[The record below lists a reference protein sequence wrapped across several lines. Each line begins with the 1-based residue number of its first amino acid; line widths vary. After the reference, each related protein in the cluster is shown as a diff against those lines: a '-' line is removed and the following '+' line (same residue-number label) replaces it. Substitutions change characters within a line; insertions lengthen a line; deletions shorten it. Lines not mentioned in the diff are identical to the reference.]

1 MSSAK
6 KSRAA
11 RSKRREGSASKLE
24 SPPLPL
30 SNPARSPVVE
40 ETKVSRDGSNVHS
53 ENSSMGPTPGS
64 GTQPSSSLM
73 TDAQSPT
80 EKKAE
85 SAQSSLVGSMKP
97 ATPPGAE
104 NLLQTEAS
112 ARCGSGGEGEKRVD
126 SGDHRSTALAGTW
139 GLLPSASGSVAVPV
153 ENRTGSPGGGE
164 TREADR
170 GGEGDVGWGNEI
182 EVNLMV
188 PLTETT
194 DGTHEAK
201 TDTVNQVEE
210 EKEKEQRPKSVSPLS
225 NPSNMLGADSHHFRP
240 GEEGWTEVVLSH
252 SPETAENIPA
262 ADSSPI
268 ERTGTPLPATEE
280 YRPSPPPITTP
291 SPLLQPSPH
300 SPLPISH
307 SPPLPISPP
316 PPTSQNGSTS
326 PTPDPTSTPDLELAA
341 ETVSLPQHSLA
352 TSQLLTNDSEVV
364 EKGERVEEGGNV
376 PGEGSGS
383 VLKTKESQEQE
394 SGEVRLVGKDGGQVE
409 GGDSD
414 SVGELGPSS
423 GPEAMEAIQQVY
435 TYNISEYCHCLKL

>member
-6 KSRAA
+6 KSQAA

-30 SNPARSPVVE
+30 SNPARSPVE
-40 ETKVSRDGSNVHS
+40 ETKVSRGGSNVHS
-53 ENSSMGPTPGS
+53 ENSIVGPSPSS
-64 GTQPSSSLM
+64 GTQPSSSL
-73 TDAQSPT
+73 TTNAQSTT

-85 SAQSSLVGSMKP
+85 SSQSSPVGSIKP

-104 NLLQTEAS
+104 NLLLTEAS
-112 ARCGSGGEGEKRVD
+112 ARGGSGGEGEKRVD
-126 SGDHRSTALAGTW
+126 SGDHRSTALAGAW

-153 ENRTGSPGGGE
+153 ENRAGSPGGGE
-164 TREADR
+164 TRETDR
-170 GGEGDVGWGNEI
+170 GGKEDVGWGNEV

-194 DGTHEAK
+194 DGTTHEAK

-210 EKEKEQRPKSVSPLS
+210 EEEKEPRPKSVSPLS
-225 NPSNMLGADSHHFRP
+225 NPSNMLGADSQHSRP
-240 GEEGWTEVVLSH
+240 GEEGWTEVALSH
-252 SPETAENIPA
+252 STETAENVPA

-268 ERTGTPLPATEE
+268 EMTGTPLPATEE
-280 YRPSPPPITTP
+280 YRPSPPPLTTP
-291 SPLLQPSPH
+291 SPLLQPSPN

-307 SPPLPISPP
+307 SPPLPISPL

-352 TSQLLTNDSEVV
+352 TSQLLTNDSEVA
-364 EKGERVEEGGNV
+364 EKGEKVEEGGNI

-409 GGDSD
+409 GGNGD
-414 SVGELGPSS
+414 SVGELGSSS
-423 GPEAMEAIQQVY
+423 GPEAVEAIQQVY
-435 TYNISEYCHCLKL
+435 S